1 MNKKKLTGIAV
12 VVVAAGVLIAPKCIK
27 IVPQGNVGA
36 VYNRLGGGIEDRV
49 FEEGFNFKKP
59 WEKVNFFPVSVET
72 VYMSKDSREGS
83 EDDES
88 ITLSC
93 QDGSLSADLTY
104 SYRFDKSKVPDI
116 QRKYRGKS
124 GDEIMNQVL
133 RGQLRSWVSEV
144 TKNYTTMEV
153 HLTDKDTVNNKL
165 TEHLNKRAEKY
176 GITFE
181 NVSLAETRASKE
193 VQQAIEKRQQISQEL
208 EQQKLSLKKAEVEK
222 ERAQIEADKKV
233 IEAEGDKKANEI
245 KAKGLDDK
253 ILKEKMIEKWD
264 GSYPKVV
271 GSDDVLIDL
280 NK

>member
-1 MNKKKLTGIAV
+1 M
-12 VVVAAGVLIAPKCIK
+12 
-27 IVPQGNVGA
+27 
-36 VYNRLGGGIEDRV
+36 
-49 FEEGFNFKKP
+49 EEGFNFKKP
-59 WEKVNFFPVSVET
+59 WEKINYFPISVET

>member
-12 VVVAAGVLIAPKCIK
+12 VAVAAGVLIVPKCIK

-36 VYNRLGGGIEDRV
+36 IYNRLGGGIEDRV
-49 FEEGFNFKKP
+49 LEEGFNFKKP
-59 WEKVNFFPVSVET
+59 WEKINYFPVSIET

-93 QDGSLSADLTY
+93 QDGSLNADLTY

-193 VQQAIEKRQQISQEL
+193 VQQAIEKRQEL

-222 ERAQIEADKKV
+222 ERAQLEADKKV
-233 IEAEGDKKANEI
+233 IEAEGEKKANEI

-253 ILKEKMIEKWD
+253 ILKEKMIDKWS
-264 GSYPKVV
+264 GEVPQVI
-271 GSDDVLIDL
+271 GSDDVMLDIG
-280 NK
+280 K

>member
-1 MNKKKLTGIAV
+1 MNKKVIPCAV
-12 VVVAAGVLIAPKCIK
+12 LVVAALVVAPKCIK

-49 FEEGFNFKKP
+49 LEEGFNFKKP
-59 WEKVNFFPVSVET
+59 WEKINYFPISVET

>member
-1 MNKKKLTGIAV
+1 MNKKVIPCAV
-12 VVVAAGVLIAPKCIK
+12 LVVATLVVAPKCIK

-49 FEEGFNFKKP
+49 LEEGFNFKKP
-59 WEKVNFFPVSVET
+59 WEKINYFPISVET

-93 QDGSLSADLTY
+93 QDGSLNADLTY

-222 ERAQIEADKKV
+222 ERAQLEADKKV

-253 ILKEKMIEKWD
+253 ILKEKMIDKWD

>member
-1 MNKKKLTGIAV
+1 MNKKVIPCAV
-12 VVVAAGVLIAPKCIK
+12 LVVATLVVAPKCIK
-27 IVPQGNVGA
+27 ILPQGNVGA

-49 FEEGFNFKKP
+49 LEEGFNFKKP
-59 WEKVNFFPVSVET
+59 WEKINYFPISVET

-93 QDGSLSADLTY
+93 QDGSLNADLTY

-233 IEAEGDKKANEI
+233 IEAEGDKKANKI
-245 KAKGLDDK
+245 KAEGLDER
-253 ILKEKMIEKWD
+253 ILKEKMIDKWD

>member
-1 MNKKKLTGIAV
+1 MNKKVIPCAV
-12 VVVAAGVLIAPKCIK
+12 LVVATLVVAPKCIK

-36 VYNRLGGGIEDRV
+36 IYNRLGGGIEDRV
-49 FEEGFNFKKP
+49 LEEGFNFKKP
-59 WEKVNFFPVSVET
+59 WEKINYFPVSIET

-83 EDDES
+83 ENDES
-88 ITLSC
+88 VTVSC
-93 QDGSLSADLTY
+93 QDGSLNADLTY
-104 SYRFDKSKVPDI
+104 SYRFDKSKVPEI
-116 QRKYRGKS
+116 QKKYRGKS
-124 GDEIMNQVL
+124 GEEIMNQVL

>member
-1 MNKKKLTGIAV
+1 MNKKKLTSIAV

-36 VYNRLGGGIEDRV
+36 IYNRLGGGIEDRV
-49 FEEGFNFKKP
+49 LEEGFNFKKP
-59 WEKVNFFPVSVET
+59 WEKINYFPISIET
-72 VYMSKDSREGS
+72 VYMSKDNREGS
-83 EDDES
+83 ENDES
-88 ITLSC
+88 ITISC
-93 QDGSLSADLTY
+93 QDGSLNADLTY
-104 SYRFDKSKVPDI
+104 SYRFDKLKVPEI
-116 QRKYRGKS
+116 QKKYRGKS
-124 GDEIMNQVL
+124 GEEIMNQVL

-153 HLTDKDTVNNKL
+153 HLTDKETVNSKL
-165 TEHLNKRAEKY
+165 TEHLNKKAEKY

-181 NVSLAETRASKE
+181 NVTLAETRASNE
-193 VQQAIEKRQQISQEL
+193 VQKAIEKRQQISQEL

-222 ERAQIEADKKV
+222 EKAQLEADKKV

>member
-1 MNKKKLTGIAV
+1 MNKKVIPCAV
-12 VVVAAGVLIAPKCIK
+12 LVVATLVVAPKCIK

-49 FEEGFNFKKP
+49 LEEGFNFKKP
-59 WEKVNFFPVSVET
+59 WEKINFFPVSVET

-93 QDGSLSADLTY
+93 QDGSLNADLTY

-253 ILKEKMIEKWD
+253 ILKEKMIDKWD

>member
-1 MNKKKLTGIAV
+1 MNKKVIPCAV
-12 VVVAAGVLIAPKCIK
+12 LVVATLVVAPKCIK

-49 FEEGFNFKKP
+49 LEEGFNFKKP
-59 WEKVNFFPVSVET
+59 WEKINYFPISVET

-264 GSYPKVV
+264 GSYTKVV

>member
-1 MNKKKLTGIAV
+1 MNKKVIPCAV
-12 VVVAAGVLIAPKCIK
+12 LVVAALVVAPKCIK

-36 VYNRLGGGIEDRV
+36 IYNRLGGGIEDRV
-49 FEEGFNFKKP
+49 LEEGFNFKKP
-59 WEKVNFFPVSVET
+59 WEKINYFPVSIET

-83 EDDES
+83 ENDES
-88 ITLSC
+88 VTISC
-93 QDGSLSADLTY
+93 QDGSLNADLTY
-104 SYRFDKSKVPDI
+104 SYRFDKSKVPEI
-116 QRKYRGKS
+116 QKKYRGKS
-124 GDEIMNQVL
+124 GEEIMNQVL

-153 HLTDKDTVNNKL
+153 HLTDKETVNNKL
-165 TEHLNKRAEKY
+165 TEHLNKKAEKY

-181 NVSLAETRASKE
+181 NVSLAETRASDE
-193 VQQAIEKRQQISQEL
+193 VQKAIEKRQQISQEL

-222 ERAQIEADKKV
+222 EKAQLEADKKV
-233 IEAEGDKKANEI
+233 IEAEGDKKANKI
-245 KAKGLDDK
+245 KAEGLDER

>member
-1 MNKKKLTGIAV
+1 MNKKVIPCAV
-12 VVVAAGVLIAPKCIK
+12 LVVATLVVAPKCIK

-49 FEEGFNFKKP
+49 LEEGFNFKKP
-59 WEKVNFFPVSVET
+59 WEKINYFPISVET

-176 GITFE
+176 GMTFE

>member
-1 MNKKKLTGIAV
+1 MNKKVIPCAV
-12 VVVAAGVLIAPKCIK
+12 LVVAALVVAPKCIK

-49 FEEGFNFKKP
+49 LEEGFNFKKP
-59 WEKVNFFPVSVET
+59 WEKINYFPISVET

-93 QDGSLSADLTY
+93 QDGSLNADLTY

-222 ERAQIEADKKV
+222 EKAQLEADKKV
-233 IEAEGDKKANEI
+233 IEAEGEKKANEI

-253 ILKEKMIEKWD
+253 ILKEKMIDKWD

>member
-12 VVVAAGVLIAPKCIK
+12 VVVAAGVLIVPKCIK

-36 VYNRLGGGIEDRV
+36 IYNRLGGGIEDRV
-49 FEEGFNFKKP
+49 LEEGFNFKKP
-59 WEKVNFFPVSVET
+59 WEKINYFPVSIET

-83 EDDES
+83 ENDES
-88 ITLSC
+88 VTISC
-93 QDGSLSADLTY
+93 QDGSLNADLTY
-104 SYRFDKSKVPDI
+104 SYRFDKSKVPEI
-116 QRKYRGKS
+116 QKKYRGKS
-124 GDEIMNQVL
+124 GEEIMNQVL

-153 HLTDKDTVNNKL
+153 HLTDKETVNSKL
-165 TEHLNKRAEKY
+165 TEHLNKKAEKY

-181 NVSLAETRASKE
+181 NVSLAETRASDE
-193 VQQAIEKRQQISQEL
+193 VQKAIEKRQQISQEL
-208 EQQKLSLKKAEVEK
+208 EQRKLSLKKAEVEK
-222 ERAQIEADKKV
+222 EKAQLEADKKV
-233 IEAEGDKKANEI
+233 IEAEGDKKANKI
-245 KAKGLDDK
+245 KAEGLDER
-253 ILKEKMIEKWD
+253 ILKEKMIDKWD

>member
-1 MNKKKLTGIAV
+1 MNKKVIPCAV
-12 VVVAAGVLIAPKCIK
+12 LVVATLVVAPKCIK

-49 FEEGFNFKKP
+49 LEEGFNFKKP
-59 WEKVNFFPVSVET
+59 WEKINYFPISVET

>member
-1 MNKKKLTGIAV
+1 MNKKVIPCAV
-12 VVVAAGVLIAPKCIK
+12 LVVATLVVAPKCIK

-49 FEEGFNFKKP
+49 LEEGFNFKKP
-59 WEKVNFFPVSVET
+59 WEKINYFPISVET

-93 QDGSLSADLTY
+93 QDGSLNADLTY

>member
-1 MNKKKLTGIAV
+1 MNKKVIPCAV
-12 VVVAAGVLIAPKCIK
+12 LVVTALVVAPKCIK

-36 VYNRLGGGIEDRV
+36 IYNRLGGGIEDRV
-49 FEEGFNFKKP
+49 LEEGFNFKKP
-59 WEKVNFFPVSVET
+59 WEKINYFPVSIET
-72 VYMSKDSREGS
+72 VYMSKDRREGS
-83 EDDES
+83 ENDES
-88 ITLSC
+88 VTISC
-93 QDGSLSADLTY
+93 QDGSLNADLTY
-104 SYRFDKSKVPDI
+104 SYRFDKSKVPEI
-116 QRKYRGKS
+116 QKKYRGKS
-124 GDEIMNQVL
+124 GEEIMNQVL

-253 ILKEKMIEKWD
+253 ILKEKMIDKWNGELPMVTDKD
-264 GSYPKVV
+264 GMILDIGK
-271 GSDDVLIDL
+271 
-280 NK
+280 

>member
-12 VVVAAGVLIAPKCIK
+12 VVVAAGVLIVPKCIK

-36 VYNRLGGGIEDRV
+36 IYNRLGGGIEDRV
-49 FEEGFNFKKP
+49 LEEGFNFKKP
-59 WEKVNFFPVSVET
+59 WEKINYFPVSIET

-93 QDGSLSADLTY
+93 QDGSLNADLTY

-165 TEHLNKRAEKY
+165 TEHLNKRTEKY

-222 ERAQIEADKKV
+222 ERAQLEADKKV

-253 ILKEKMIEKWD
+253 ILKEKMIDKWNGELPMVTDKD
-264 GSYPKVV
+264 GMILDIGK
-271 GSDDVLIDL
+271 
-280 NK
+280 